1 MQYCQQRTFHLD
13 LKNQQVSLTCAKL
26 YINNLELSMNR
37 NNVSVLGRRKESV
50 IATNKVLRNT
60 YLLLSMTFLF
70 SAFTAYTSFASHA
83 RPLNPIIFIV
93 GIYGLMFLTN
103 ALKNSVWGLASVF
116 AFTGFMGYSIGP
128 ILSHY
133 IAHFSNG
140 PQLIATALGGTGM
153 IFFALSGYALT
164 TRKDFSYLS
173 GFLFVGVMVAFLAMI
188 ANIFF
193 QIPALNLGISAVF
206 VLISS
211 GLILFQTSEI
221 INGGETNYIS
231 ATVTLFVSIYN
242 LFLSLLNLL
251 GAFSG
256 RD

>member
-1 MQYCQQRTFHLD
+1 
-13 LKNQQVSLTCAKL
+13 
-26 YINNLELSMNR
+26 MNR
-37 NNVSVLGRRKESV
+37 DNISVLSRGSES
-50 IATNKVLRNT
+50 AFSTNKVLRNT
-60 YLLLSMTFLF
+60 YLLLGITFLF
-70 SAFTAYTSFASHA
+70 SAFTAYISLTTNS
-83 RPLNPIIFIV
+83 RPLHPLMFIA

-103 ALKNSVWGLASVF
+103 ALKNSVWGLVSVF

-128 ILSHY
+128 ILNIYMHN
-133 IAHFSNG
+133 FTNG
-140 PQLIATALGGTGM
+140 SQLITTALGGTGL
-153 IFFALSGYALT
+153 IFFSLSGYVLT
-164 TRKDFSYLS
+164 TRKDFSYLG

-188 ANIFF
+188 ANIFLHV
-193 QIPALNLGISAVF
+193 PALSLGISAAF

-231 ATVTLFVSIYN
+231 ATVSLFVSIYN

-256 RD
+256 NRD